1 MRLSEC
7 VGGNMEKVFVSRF
20 DDALTLSKLGFK
32 VRNLRGVGLDDSFVL
47 VRLNSLR
54 ELGQVSKKLDAWHF
68 KF

>member
-7 VGGNMEKVFVSRF
+7 
-20 DDALTLSKLGFK
+20 
-32 VRNLRGVGLDDSFVL
+32 VGLDDSFVL

-54 ELGQVSKKLDAWHF
+54 ELGQVSKQLDAWHF